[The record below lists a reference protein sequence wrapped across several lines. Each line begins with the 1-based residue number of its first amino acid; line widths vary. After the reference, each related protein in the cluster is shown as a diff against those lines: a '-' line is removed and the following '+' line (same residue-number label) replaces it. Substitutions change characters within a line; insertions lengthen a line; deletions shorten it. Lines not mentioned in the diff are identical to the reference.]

1 MVKVLDLRKPKILK
15 KISNLLSV
23 WVSIISIPP
32 KAFLQKLVLK
42 ICSKFTGEHPC
53 RSAISIK
60 LQNSF
65 IEIGIWHVCCPVNWL
80 HIFRTSFYRNTSV
93 GLLLLNV
100 SFKVTYS
107 RFLSNKSFSKTS
119 QMYNFK
125 EDVPGIYKVFLK
137 GKRS

>member
-1 MVKVLDLRKPKILK
+1 MVKVLDLRKPKILR

-23 WVSIISIPP
+23 WVSIRSIPP
-32 KAFLQKLVLK
+32 EVFLQKRVLK

-65 IEIGIWHVCCPVNWL
+65 IEIRLWHACCPVNLL
-80 HIFRTSFYRNTSV
+80 HIFRTPFYRNTSG
-93 GLLLLNV
+93 GLLLVNV
-100 SFKVTYS
+100 SFKVRFS

-119 QMYNFK
+119 QMYTFK
-125 EDVPGIYKVFLK
+125 KDVPGIYKVFLN
-137 GKRS
+137 GTPS